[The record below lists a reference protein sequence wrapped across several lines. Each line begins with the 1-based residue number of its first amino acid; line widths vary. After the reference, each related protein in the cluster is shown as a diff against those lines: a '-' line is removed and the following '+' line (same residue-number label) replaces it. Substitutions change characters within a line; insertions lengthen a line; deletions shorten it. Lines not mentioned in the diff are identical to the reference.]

1 MTQQNDTPIEAF
13 LGTPD
18 FEFPLGDKI
27 PLETPGA
34 GEEDNESFFERI
46 IDENDLLPVWFL
58 ARGAEVQRAVGRVV
72 LTKPHGGLRQG
83 RGWASGFMVS
93 PTLYLTNNHVIPNQA
108 FNDKIRIQFNYQL
121 GSDGME
127 EDTESFFP
135 ADDVFRTNR
144 ALDYTLIRLQPYE
157 KAGEEDPSALAGDR
171 WGYIPLNDSP
181 TYRDEQHFNVVQHP
195 SGRPKEIALQD
206 NEIDELFDNFVRYK
220 GDTEPG
226 SSGSPVFNNLWQ
238 LVALHHAGGAR
249 DASGNWVN
257 NQGVRIDAI
266 IKDLQDAFADRQEVL
281 DELGIG

>member
-1 MTQQNDTPIEAF
+1 MTQENDTPMEAF
-13 LGTPD
+13 VTTPE

-27 PLETPGA
+27 PLQNLDEV
-34 GEEDNESFFERI
+34 EVDNESLFERI

-58 ARGAEVQRAVGRVV
+58 ARGAEVQRSVGRVV
-72 LTKPHGGLRQG
+72 LTKPHGGLAQG
-83 RGWASGFMVS
+83 RGWASGFMVA

-121 GSDGME
+121 GSDGIE

-135 ADDVFRTNR
+135 GADVFRTNP
-144 ALDYTLIRLQPYE
+144 ALDYTLIRLKPYE
-157 KAGEEDPSALAGDR
+157 KAGEDESALPGDR
-171 WGYIPLNDSP
+171 WGYIPLNESP
-181 TYRDEQHFNVVQHP
+181 IYRDQQHFNIVQHP

-206 NEIDELFDNFVRYK
+206 NEIDELFDKFVRYK

-257 NQGVRIDAI
+257 NQGVRVDAI
-266 IKDLQDAFADRQEVL
+266 IKDLREFFADRQEVL
-281 DELGIG
+281 DELGI